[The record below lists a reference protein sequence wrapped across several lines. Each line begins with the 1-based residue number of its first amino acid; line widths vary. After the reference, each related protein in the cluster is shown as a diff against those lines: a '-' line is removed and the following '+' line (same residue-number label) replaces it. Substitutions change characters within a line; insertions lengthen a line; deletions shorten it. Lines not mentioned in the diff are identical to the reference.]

1 MQFVKKQQ
9 PNITFWQILSGTR
22 DHRNMVIITS
32 ERFFFSDTKFRNPL
46 YKHHFKS
53 DLGKV
58 FFVTVD
64 YDQHQGGDIFN
75 QMKLSTGLATHKIA
89 SGTVVSVIP

>member
-1 MQFVKKQQ
+1 MLFVKKQP
-9 PNITFWQILSGTR
+9 PNIIFWQILSGTR
-22 DHRNMVIITS
+22 DHRNMVIINETEIQGDS
-32 ERFFFSDTKFRNPL
+32 KFSLAEGSSPHYENHL
-46 YKHHFKS
+46 KS

-75 QMKLSTGLATHKIA
+75 QMKLSTGMPLT
-89 SGTVVSVIP
+89 SER

>member
-1 MQFVKKQQ
+1 MVF
-9 PNITFWQILSGTR
+9 IT
-22 DHRNMVIITS
+22 D
-32 ERFFFSDTKFRNPL
+32 ERFFPHTIFHNPI

-75 QMKLSTGLATHKIA
+75 QMKLSTGMTSQK
-89 SGTVVSVIP
+89 